1 MIKRQLSRLYIKII
15 NKDHLRIGKN
25 TNVSRKSEFEGSNYI
40 GCNSTFNGRL
50 GYASYIGD
58 ECDISAAV
66 GRYTSIAAKVRTING
81 FHPTGKY
88 VSTHP
93 AFYNDNC
100 TGVLYHKSSDVQEYK
115 YADES
120 LKADVIIGNDVWIG
134 YGVTLFAGVE
144 IGDGAIIGA
153 GSLVTKNIPPYCI
166 VGGVPAHII
175 RYRFDKNTIEL
186 LLKYKWWNKQPQW
199 LMEHGEYFTDIDRL
213 MAIISQGEKIEK

>member
-81 FHPTGKY
+81 FHPTGRCRPGT
-88 VSTHP
+88 S
-93 AFYNDNC
+93 
-100 TGVLYHKSSDVQEYK
+100 
-115 YADES
+115 
-120 LKADVIIGNDVWIG
+120 
-134 YGVTLFAGVE
+134 AGRE
-144 IGDGAIIGA
+144 WFPGRSRG
-153 GSLVTKNIPPYCI
+153 
-166 VGGVPAHII
+166 
-175 RYRFDKNTIEL
+175 RYSF
-186 LLKYKWWNKQPQW
+186 
-199 LMEHGEYFTDIDRL
+199 F
-213 MAIISQGEKIEK
+213 